1 MIDKHARFDH
11 AYLENKRRQL
21 IKLRAELLAAARDAQ
36 GEEEALRSDAAG
48 EAHESEDEAQRL
60 AMLEVDEAVAAR
72 DFARLARIDRALHKI
87 QDGTYGLSD
96 VTGEPIPAERLE
108 AMPDAIDT
116 VAEQESRRPL
126 TQQRR

>member
-1 MIDKHARFDH
+1 MIDKHARFD
-11 AYLENKRRQL
+11 ATYLENKRRQL
-21 IKLRAELLAAARDAQ
+21 TKLRAELLAAARVAQ
-36 GEEEALRSDAAG
+36 GEEAALRSDAAG

-72 DFARLARIDRALHKI
+72 DLARMGRIDRALQKI
-87 QDGTYGLSD
+87 QDGTYGMSD
-96 VTGEPIPAERLE
+96 VSGEPIPAERLE

-116 VAEQESRRPL
+116 VAEQESRHPP